1 MSQEYDVFSSV
12 TDFYENVVDTTLCSD
27 SEDLLLNLIHLTKES
42 KNTALRSQAQLL
54 GLDAL
59 TDKQL
64 VQMPI
69 IIGRHVQQMNAKVYQ
84 SIENIV
90 TLYWHTIWDPKL
102 LTHDAQQEDLI
113 LSFLSSFNGIVAK
126 KLIEEIDDYEL
137 LEIIKSDII
146 NTSAEQLLDESTI
159 VASAYSWLT
168 QWFKFPSN
176 SAFRKSDLEVDFLR
190 HYLSEIRTN
199 LLMELHIQF
208 MDFFSKIET
217 DIFDQLSSYY
227 DQ

>member
-1 MSQEYDVFSSV
+1 
-12 TDFYENVVDTTLCSD
+12 
-27 SEDLLLNLIHLTKES
+27 
-42 KNTALRSQAQLL
+42 
-54 GLDAL
+54 
-59 TDKQL
+59 
-64 VQMPI
+64 MPI
-69 IIGRHVQQMNAKVYQ
+69 IIGKHVQLMNAKVYQ

-102 LTHDAQQEDLI
+102 LTHDTQQEDLI

-137 LEIIKSDII
+137 LDLIKSDII
-146 NTSAEQLLDESTI
+146 NTSAEQVSEESTI

-168 QWFKFPSN
+168 QWFQFPS
-176 SAFRKSDLEVDFLR
+176 SSGVFRKSDLEVDFLR
-190 HYLSEIRTN
+190 HYLAEIRTN
-199 LLMELHIQF
+199 LLMELHMQF